1 MTDTADPVVFLA
13 GDAASFITG
22 KMLEVD
28 AGIETPNLPPCLPET
43 SSIWRVT
50 TLPESEIDRGI
61 FRTVLGHFASGV
73 AVVTGMDGAEPVG
86 FTCQSFF
93 SLSIDPPLIAIAP
106 GRSSTSWPRIEP
118 AGCFSVSILSDG
130 QEHLARGF
138 AASGADKFQ
147 GVGWTPGRTGAPRL
161 ADALAWVDC
170 QIEDVHDAG
179 DHVLVIGSVKA
190 LEGGRGEPLVFYRAG
205 FGNFQP

>member
-1 MTDTADPVVFLA
+1 M
-13 GDAASFITG
+13 
-22 KMLEVD
+22 
-28 AGIETPNLPPCLPET
+28 
-43 SSIWRVT
+43 T

-73 AVVTGMDGAEPVG
+73 VVVTGMEGTQPVG

-106 GRSSTSWPRIEP
+106 GHSSTSWPRIAP
-118 AGCFSVSILSDG
+118 SGRFSVNILSDA

-138 AASGADKFQ
+138 SASGADKFQ
-147 GVGWTPGRTGAPRL
+147 GVGWTPGQTGAPRL
-161 ADALAWVDC
+161 ADALAWLDC
-170 QIEDVHDAG
+170 TIADIHEAG
-179 DHVLVIGSVKA
+179 DHLLVIAAVKA

-205 FGNFQP
+205 FGSFRS